1 MEETQI
7 DWMAIAQYFYI
18 DDEQLQSFS
27 LHFSKSIEAALEGK
41 PSTLS
46 AVKSYMGLPTGNERG
61 VYLALDFGGTNVRA
75 SRVRLLGNHCF
86 LVEKKVSRPLKKPGK
101 YDYTSNTTTVTELFD
116 FIADIVREAAGG
128 NKRFKLGHTFSFGV
142 EQTAVN
148 DAALIGWSKEID
160 VPGVAGK
167 KINTLLRQALQRAGL
182 DAIEPVAILN
192 DTTAVL
198 LASSYQHGQVNVAV
212 ICGTGFNICYYEPT
226 WKMIVILEAGGYDG
240 VSRNEWDKRVDAV
253 SHLPGNHKL
262 EKMVSGGYLH
272 ELYRQA
278 AMTYFHSS
286 AVPHFTTKKMNE
298 LLQSEQI
305 LEGRMQMGRLWDRI
319 VRPQDVQPLR
329 NIAATIFVR
338 SAQLT
343 GASCYGVLHHLYPEE
358 PIPKQHIALEGSV
371 LAHVRGGMIMVEDAI
386 RACQAG
392 SSHGHLQS
400 ASAEPI
406 LVQDGP
412 SIGAAI
418 AAAMCAPKE
427 PVTQLK

>member
-1 MEETQI
+1 METTQI

-27 LHFSKSIEAALEGK
+27 LLFSKSIEAALNGE

-46 AVKSYMGLPTGNERG
+46 AVKSYMGLPTGDEQG

-86 LVEKKVSRPLKKPGK
+86 LVEKKVSRPLKQPGK
-101 YDYTSNTTTVTELFD
+101 YDYMSNTTTATELFD

-128 NKRFKLGHTFSFGV
+128 NKPFKLGHTFSFGV
-142 EQTAVN
+142 EQTDASDAV
-148 DAALIGWSKEID
+148 LIDWSKEID

-167 KINTLLRQALQRAGL
+167 KINTLLYQALQRAGL

-192 DTTAVL
+192 DTTAAL
-198 LASSYQHGQVNVAV
+198 LASSYQHGKVNIAV
-212 ICGTGFNICYYEPT
+212 VCGTGFNICYYEPA
-226 WKMIVILEAGGYDG
+226 WKMIVILEAGGYEG
-240 VSRNEWDKRVDAV
+240 ASRNEWDNRVDAA

-262 EKMVSGGYLH
+262 EKMVSGGYLG
-272 ELYRQA
+272 ELYRQTV
-278 AMTYFHSS
+278 MTYFNSS
-286 AVPHFTTKKMNE
+286 AIPHFTTKDMNE
-298 LLQSEQI
+298 LLQSESPT
-305 LEGRMQMGRLWDRI
+305 EGRIHMGKLWHRI

-329 NIAATIFVR
+329 NIGATIFVR

-343 GASCYGVLHHLYPEE
+343 GASCYGVLHHLYPKGR
-358 PIPKQHIALEGSV
+358 IPKQHIAVEGSV
-371 LAHVRGGMIMVEDAI
+371 LAHIRGGMIMVEDAI

-392 SSHGHLQS
+392 NCHGHLQS
-400 ASAEPI
+400 ASAEPV

-418 AAAMCAPKE
+418 AAAMCTHRK
-427 PVTQLK
+427 